1 MLETATV
8 GSLKLGTTVGVD
20 PAGSASLLRKEDAPF
35 GTVSP
40 PAGRAALRVPRGE
53 PGASRD
59 PLKRPS
65 AARRLPLRHSG
76 ALAAATFPTVDC
88 GRYSSRRSYV

>member
-40 PAGRAALRVPRGE
+40 PTGRAALRVPRGE
-53 PGASRD
+53 SGGVSGSSEAPVRG
-59 PLKRPS
+59 
-65 AARRLPLRHSG
+65 LPALRHSG

>member
-8 GSLKLGTTVGVD
+8 GSLRLGRTLSVD
-20 PAGSASLLRKEDAPF
+20 PAGSANLLRKGEDPY
-35 GTVSP
+35 GKVIR

-53 PGASRD
+53 PGGSRD

-65 AARRLPLRHSG
+65 AARGLPLPCSG
-76 ALAAATFPTVDC
+76 ALAAAPFPTVDC